1 MRTSISVQVTCSCK
15 PFSRKTIIFIIQ
27 AQGASKTSLEKAWKA
42 AELLQNDNDPP
53 KCELIV
59 AFPPRWTALRTYADH
74 HSAALLSHSSYM
86 KRTGKTFMFWSSR
99 LKRFTNPEEFTCLT
113 MTGMAGISY
122 TGGYPLRFIY
132 IAIQFIMLIYSSAK
146 SYCVHEFEEPNSTS
160 EIKSEKTLIFL
171 RFVI

>member
-1 MRTSISVQVTCSCK
+1 
-15 PFSRKTIIFIIQ
+15 
-27 AQGASKTSLEKAWKA
+27 
-42 AELLQNDNDPP
+42 
-53 KCELIV
+53 
-59 AFPPRWTALRTYADH
+59 
-74 HSAALLSHSSYM
+74 M

-113 MTGMAGISY
+113 MTGISY

-146 SYCVHEFEEPNSTS
+146 SYSVHEFEEPNSTS